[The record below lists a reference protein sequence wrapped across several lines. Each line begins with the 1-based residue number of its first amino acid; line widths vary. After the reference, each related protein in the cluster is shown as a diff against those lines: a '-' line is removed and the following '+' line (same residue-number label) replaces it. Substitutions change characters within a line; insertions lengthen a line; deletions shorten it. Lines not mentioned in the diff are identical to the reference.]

1 MPAKK
6 VTEPRCIEVA
16 VQHSGGGKV
25 AIRDFGKV
33 SSNWGISFSRRYE
46 IPPDWTEDQVDEFQ
60 VTKSDELHQL
70 IEPIDQE
77 EFDTRYEQ
85 RNWNDD

>member
-1 MPAKK
+1 MPEKK
-6 VTEPRCIEVA
+6 LTEPRCIEVS

-33 SSNWGISFSRRYE
+33 TSNWGISFSRRYE
-46 IPPDWTEDQVDEFQ
+46 IPSDWTEEQIDEFQ
-60 VTKSDELHQL
+60 ITKSDELHEL

-77 EFDTRYEQ
+77 EFDVRYKQ
-85 RNWNDD
+85 RNWDD